1 MILYYLIWI
10 CLALFLGRVIGYF
23 MVNGSK
29 YLVNKEYAKG
39 TIYTLLAY
47 VIIGLE
53 LFVLF
58 PDNNNAIIVFLIIFV
73 CINLF
78 GYVVVRN
85 RNKGSR

>member
-1 MILYYLIWI
+1 MILYYLILI
-10 CLALFLGRVIGYF
+10 CLALFIGRAIGYF

-53 LFVLF
+53 LFVLS
-58 PDNNNAIIVFLIIFV
+58 PSNNATIVFSIIFV
-73 CINLF
+73 SINIF
-78 GYVVVRN
+78 GYFIIRN
-85 RNKGSR
+85 RIKGAR

>member
-10 CLALFLGRVIGYF
+10 FLALFIGRAIGYF

-39 TIYTLLAY
+39 TMYTLLAY

-53 LFVLF
+53 LFVLS
-58 PDNNNAIIVFLIIFV
+58 PSNNATIVTLIIFV
-73 CINLF
+73 SINLF
-78 GYVVVRN
+78 GYFIIRN
-85 RNKGSR
+85 RTKGAK

>member
-10 CLALFLGRVIGYF
+10 FLALFIGRAIGYF

-39 TIYTLLAY
+39 TMYTLLAY

-53 LFVLF
+53 LFILS
-58 PDNNNAIIVFLIIFV
+58 PNNNATIVLLIIFV
-73 CINLF
+73 SINLF
-78 GYVVVRN
+78 GYVVIRN
-85 RNKGSR
+85 RIKGAR